1 MRTLILGWL
10 GVAAIGWANRKSS
23 RAKVPKAAATLGL
36 LLDRISGAFPISRS
50 GCQHDHDGRLLLKA
64 EYRDAR
70 GLPGNI
76 LLRILQEV
84 LQFLDGLSI
93 ECQQD
98 ITGKKAGFGRIT
110 CVGYF
115 EQDHARFTWTPCG

>member
-1 MRTLILGWL
+1 MRTLMLGWL
-10 GVAAIGWANRKSS
+10 GVAAIGWANRKSN
-23 RAKVPKAAATLGL
+23 RAEGPNAPAAVVLPVN
-36 LLDRISGAFPISRS
+36 FPIARS
-50 GCQHDHDGRLLLKA
+50 GFQHDHDGRLLLKA

-84 LQFLDGLSI
+84 LQFLDRLSI

-98 ITGKKAGFGRIT
+98 ITGRTAG
-110 CVGYF
+110 CC
-115 EQDHARFTWTPCG
+115 CGT

>member
-23 RAKVPKAAATLGL
+23 RAKVPNAAATLVLPVNG
-36 LLDRISGAFPISRS
+36 IPIARS
-50 GCQHDHDGRLLLKA
+50 GFQHDHDGRLLLKA
-64 EYRDAR
+64 EYRDTR

-84 LQFLDGLSI
+84 LQFLDRLSI

-98 ITGKKAGFGRIT
+98 ITGKKACFGCIT

>member
-1 MRTLILGWL
+1 MRQLSVT
-10 GVAAIGWANRKSS
+10 
-23 RAKVPKAAATLGL
+23 
-36 LLDRISGAFPISRS
+36 RS
-50 GCQHDHDGRLLLKA
+50 GFQRDHDGGLLLKA

-76 LLRILQEV
+76 LLRILQKV
-84 LQFLDGLSI
+84 LQFLDRLSI

-98 ITGKKAGFGRIT
+98 ITGRKAGFGCIT

-115 EQDHARFTWTPCG
+115 EPDHARFTLTPCGLALTQASTVAHLRVCPDDNLAASGFP

>member
-10 GVAAIGWANRKSS
+10 GVAAVGWANRKSS
-23 RAKVPKAAATLGL
+23 RAKVPNAAATLVLPVDG
-36 LLDRISGAFPISRS
+36 ISDALPIARS
-50 GCQHDHDGRLLLKA
+50 GFQHDHNGRLLLRA

-70 GLPGNI
+70 GLPRDT
-76 LLRILQEV
+76 LLGILQEV

-98 ITGKKAGFGRIT
+98 ITGKKAGF
-110 CVGYF
+110 
-115 EQDHARFTWTPCG
+115 